1 MSGMPLRSAVALGA
15 VVAALAL
22 GGCASLQANR
32 QQPPPP
38 ALPPPVSMA
47 SLYEKPAER
56 SLVNGM
62 RAYEEG
68 AFDRAD
74 TSLKRA
80 LKEGLTSPHDVAVAN
95 KYLAF
100 IACAFNRIP
109 ACEQHFRDAFRAEP
123 AFALSEKEVGHPIWG
138 PVYRRV
144 RDGVKAAKS

>member
-1 MSGMPLRSAVALGA
+1 MTRAPRLRSLAA
-15 VVAALAL
+15 AALAAVVL
-22 GGCASLQANR
+22 AGCATP
-32 QQPPPP
+32 QPPAPVAAP
-38 ALPPPVSMA
+38 AASMA

-56 SLVNGM
+56 ALVNGM

-74 TSLKRA
+74 TNLKRA
-80 LKEGLTSPHDVAVAN
+80 LKEGLASTHDVAVAN

-100 IACAFNRIP
+100 IACAFNRIS

-123 AFALSEKEVGHPIWG
+123 QFALSDKEVGHPIWG

>member
-1 MSGMPLRSAVALGA
+1 MMRAPRLRLPVAVPAFAA
-15 VVAALAL
+15 VVLA
-22 GGCASLQANR
+22 GCATP
-32 QQPPPP
+32 QPPPP
-38 ALPPPVSMA
+38 PVAPPVASMA

-56 SLVNGM
+56 ALVNGM

-74 TSLKRA
+74 TNLKRA
-80 LKEGLTSPHDVAVAN
+80 LKEGLASAHDVAVAN

-100 IACAFNRIP
+100 IACAFNRIS

-123 AFALSEKEVGHPIWG
+123 QFALSDKEVGHPIWG

-144 RDGVKAAKS
+144 RDGAKAAKS

>member
-1 MSGMPLRSAVALGA
+1 MMRTPRSTAAAVA
-15 VVAALAL
+15 VVAALVLA
-22 GGCASLQANR
+22 GCATPQA
-32 QQPPPP
+32 QPPAP
-38 ALPPPVSMA
+38 ATAPVVSMA

-56 SLVNGM
+56 ALVNGL

-80 LKEGLTSPHDVAVAN
+80 LKEGLASAHDVAVAN

-100 IACAFNRIP
+100 ISCAFNRIN

-123 AFALSEKEVGHPIWG
+123 QFALSDTEIGHPIWG
-138 PVYRRV
+138 PVYKRV
-144 RDGVKAAKS
+144 RAGVSAAKG

>member
-1 MSGMPLRSAVALGA
+1 MTRARSLHSAAASAVTVL
-15 VVAALAL
+15 VVLA
-22 GGCASLQANR
+22 GCATPAP
-32 QQPPPP
+32 PPPP
-38 ALPPPVSMA
+38 APVAPVVSMA

-56 SLVNGM
+56 ALVNGM
-62 RAYEEG
+62 RNYEEG

-74 TSLKRA
+74 TNLKRA

-109 ACEQHFRDAFRAEP
+109 SCEQHFREAFRAEP
-123 AFALSEKEVGHPIWG
+123 QFALSEKEVGHPTWG